1 MYEFVGINEIGQEQL
16 SSVAMSYDGA
26 VLDEVIEGFRTLNV
40 EGRETTSL
48 SINKIEMDVGYL
60 DIGQRMESPPLE
72 VEYMIQ
78 RDTQAELKESFRQ
91 LMKAIVRDRNV
102 EIMFADED
110 ARHYGRFQQFLEW
123 DEGNNQVIG
132 KMSLYR
138 HKPYK
143 YGPLLTTNGSLITTE
158 KDLSL
163 VRIVIKPTA
172 STSQLK
178 ISNGKQEIRL
188 VEKIGA
194 SDSIEL
200 NFVENRVYK
209 NGVGFDYALALDSDF
224 ENFVIESGQ
233 TVSSGQA
240 TLSIEYRER
249 WL

>member
-1 MYEFVGINEIGQEQL
+1 MYEFVSINETGQEQL
-16 SSVAMSYDGA
+16 STVAMTYDG
-26 VLDEVIEGFRTLNV
+26 VLLDEVIEGFRTLNV

-48 SINKIEMDVGYL
+48 NINKIEMDVGYL

-78 RDTQAELKESFRQ
+78 RDTQAELKESFRK
-91 LMKAIVRDRNV
+91 LMKAIIRNRNV
-102 EIMFADED
+102 EIKFLDED

-123 DEGNNQVIG
+123 DEGNVQVIG

-138 HKPYK
+138 PKPYK
-143 YGPLLTTNGSLITTE
+143 YGPLLTTNGSFIIAD

-163 VRIVIKPTA
+163 VRIVVKPTA

-178 ISNGKQEIRL
+178 ISNGEQEIRL
-188 VEKIGA
+188 VEPIGV

-200 NFVENRVYK
+200 NFVDNRVYK

-224 ENFVIESGQ
+224 GNFVIESGQ
-233 TVSSGQA
+233 IVSSGQA
-240 TLSIEYRER
+240 ILSIEYRER

>member
-1 MYEFVGINEIGQEQL
+1 MYEFIGINEIGEEQF
-16 SSVAMSYDGA
+16 SSVAMSYDG
-26 VLDEVIEGFRTLNV
+26 VLLDEAIEGFRTLNV
-40 EGRETTSL
+40 GGRETTSL
-48 SINKIEMDVGYL
+48 NINMIETDVGYL

-78 RDTQAELKESFRQ
+78 RDTQAELKESFRK

-102 EIMFADED
+102 EIAFADED
-110 ARHYGRFQQFLEW
+110 ARHYGRFYQFLEW
-123 DEGNNQVIG
+123 DEGEAMVVG

-138 HKPYK
+138 PKPFK
-143 YGPLLTTNGSLITTE
+143 YGPLLTTNGSFITTE

-163 VRIVIKPTA
+163 VRIVVDPTA
-172 STSQLK
+172 STNLLK
-178 ISNGKQEIRL
+178 ISNGKKEIRL
-188 VEKIGA
+188 VEQIGA
-194 SDSIEL
+194 SDTIEL
-200 NFVENRVYK
+200 DFIGNRVYK

-224 ENFVIESGQ
+224 ENFEIESGQ